1 MRLPDNLIHCAGSQS
16 TRAIGGNMRTCVIA
30 LAAAGIFGVA
40 SAWADDVVDHAKAVV
55 AKLSGPQ
62 TEWNGPTSAPKPASG
77 MKIAYLSGDENND
90 ICRLYGVFMGEA
102 ASHIGWTVT
111 VIDGKGTPTGWIDG
125 LRQAIALKPNG
136 VAMCADAASLQGP
149 IKEGLERGIAFVGL
163 HAAATP
169 GPHPE
174 INLFFNI
181 SEAPEAIGPLEA
193 DVAIDASDGHAHVV
207 VVTHNE
213 YAIAQSKSDA
223 TVAEVQKCTGCKLLE
238 VANFPASAAS
248 DRMPALMTGWVQR
261 YGLPLYVT
269 SVGDNDFDFAVPA
282 LRSGGIPTDQVKLI
296 GADGNRSA
304 YERIRAGEQYQV
316 VTVAEPFELQA
327 YEAVDQFN
335 RAFNKQP
342 PNDFIQPPFLVT
354 HVNSDT
360 EGGEKDMYFPSN
372 GYKARY
378 LQIWGATK

>member
-1 MRLPDNLIHCAGSQS
+1 MKTS
-16 TRAIGGNMRTCVIA
+16 VIA
-30 LAAAGIFGVA
+30 CAVATLLATTAVSTPSFG
-40 SAWADDVVDHAKAVV
+40 DEVVEHAKAVV

-62 TEWNGPTSAPKPASG
+62 TEWTGPTSAPKPEPG
-77 MKIAYLSGDENND
+77 KKIVYLSGDENND

-102 ASHIGWTVT
+102 ASHLGWTVT
-111 VIDGKGTPTGWIDG
+111 VIDGKGTPTGWVDG
-125 LRQAIALKPNG
+125 LTQGVALKPDG
-136 VAMCADAASLQGP
+136 IAMCADAASLQGP
-149 IKEGLERGIAFVGL
+149 IQAGLKQGIAFVGL

-193 DVAIDASDGHAHVV
+193 DVAIADSDGKARVV
-207 VVTHNE
+207 VITHNE
-213 YAIAQSKSDA
+213 YAIAKSKSDA
-223 TVAEVQKCTGCKLLE
+223 TAAEVQKCSGCKLLE
-238 VANFPASAAS
+238 IANFPASAAS
-248 DRMPALMTGWVQR
+248 DRMPGLMTGWVQR

-282 LRSGGIPTDQVKLI
+282 LRAGGVSPDAVKLI

-304 YERIRAGEQYQV
+304 YGRIRAGGQYQT

-327 YEAVDQFN
+327 YEAIDQFN

-342 PNDFIQPPFLVT
+342 PSDFIQPPFLVT
-354 HVNSDT
+354 HDNVNR
-360 EGGEKDMYFPSN
+360 EGGDKDMFFPSN
-372 GYKARY
+372 SYKEHY
-378 LQIWGATK
+378 LKIWGVSK

>member
-1 MRLPDNLIHCAGSQS
+1 MKKQ
-16 TRAIGGNMRTCVIA
+16 MIA
-30 LAAAGIFGVA
+30 FAAASLLTAA
-40 SAWADDVVDHAKAVV
+40 SARADAVVDNAKAVV

-62 TEWNGPTSAPKPASG
+62 SEWTGPTSAPKPAPG
-77 MKIAYLSGDENND
+77 MKLVYLSGDENND
-90 ICRLYGVFMGEA
+90 ICRLYGVFMAEA
-102 ASHIGWTVT
+102 ASHIGWSVT

-125 LRQAIALKPNG
+125 LTQGVALKPNG
-136 VAMCADAASLQGP
+136 IAMCADAASLQGP
-149 IKEGLERGIAFVGL
+149 IQEGLKRGITFIGL

-193 DVAIDASDGHAHVV
+193 DVAIADADGKARVV
-207 VVTHNE
+207 VITHNE
-213 YAIAQSKSDA
+213 YAIAKRKSDA
-223 TVAEVQKCTGCKLLE
+223 TAAEVQKCGGCKLLE
-238 VANFPASAAS
+238 IANFPASAAS
-248 DRMPALMTGWVQR
+248 DRMPSLMTGWVQR

-282 LRSGGIPTDQVKLI
+282 LRAGGVSTDDVKLI

-304 YERIRAGEQYQV
+304 YARIRAGEQYQT

-327 YEAVDQFN
+327 YEAIDQFN

-342 PNDFIQPPFLVT
+342 PSDFIQPPFLVT
-354 HVNSDT
+354 HANADT
-360 EGGEKDMYFPSN
+360 EGGTKDMFFPGN
-372 GYKARY
+372 HYVEHY
-378 LQIWGATK
+378 LEIWGAAK

>member
-1 MRLPDNLIHCAGSQS
+1 MK
-16 TRAIGGNMRTCVIA
+16 TFVIV
-30 LAAAGIFGVA
+30 LAAGVFTATAA
-40 SAWADDVVDHAKAVV
+40 SAETVVDHAKAVV
-55 AKLSGPQ
+55 AAHSGPQ
-62 TEWNGPTSAPKPASG
+62 TEWSGPTTAPKPAPG
-77 MKIAYLSGDENND
+77 MKLVYLSGDENND

-102 ASHIGWTVT
+102 ASHLGWSVT

-125 LRQAIALKPNG
+125 MRQGIALKPNG
-136 VAMCADAASLQGP
+136 IAMCADAASLQGP
-149 IKEGLERGIAFVGL
+149 IKEGLEKGVTFIGL

-174 INLFFNI
+174 INLFYNI

-193 DVAIDASDGHAHVV
+193 DVAIADSNGHARVV
-207 VVTHNE
+207 VITHNE
-213 YAIAQSKSDA
+213 YAIAKSKSDA
-223 TVAEVQKCTGCKLLE
+223 TIAELAKCAGCKLLE
-238 VANFPASAAS
+238 TANFPASSAS

-282 LRSGGIPTDQVKLI
+282 LHSGGVPIDQVKLI

-304 YERIRAGEQYQV
+304 YGRIRAGDQYQT

-342 PNDFIQPPFLVT
+342 PSDFVQPAFLVT
-354 HVNSDT
+354 HANIGQ
-360 EGGEKDMYFPSN
+360 EGGEKDMFLPN
-372 GYKARY
+372 NAYKNHY
-378 LQIWGATK
+378 LQIWGAAK

>member
-1 MRLPDNLIHCAGSQS
+1 MRSP
-16 TRAIGGNMRTCVIA
+16 VIA
-30 LAAAGIFGVA
+30 MAAASLLLA
-40 SAWADDVVDHAKAVV
+40 LPARADEGVDHAKAVV
-55 AKLSGPQ
+55 ARLSGPQ
-62 TEWNGPTSAPKPASG
+62 TEWTGPKAAPRPAPG

-90 ICRLYGVFMGEA
+90 ICRLYGVFMAEA

-111 VIDGKGTPTGWIDG
+111 VIDGKGTPTGWNDG
-125 LRQAIALKPNG
+125 MRQAVALKSNG
-136 VAMCADAASLQGP
+136 IAMCADAASLQGP
-149 IKEGLERGIAFVGL
+149 IKEGLEKGITFIGL

-174 INLFFNI
+174 INLYFNI

-193 DVAIDASDGHAHVV
+193 DVAIAASDGHARVV
-207 VVTHNE
+207 VITHNE
-213 YAIAQSKSDA
+213 YAIAKSKSDA
-223 TVAEVQKCTGCKLLE
+223 TIAELQRCAGCKLLE

-269 SVGDNDFDFAVPA
+269 SVGDNDFDFAVPS
-282 LRSGGIPTDQVKLI
+282 LRAGGVPVEQVKLI

-304 YERIRAGEQYQV
+304 YTRIRAGDQYQV

-327 YEAVDQFN
+327 YEAIDQFN

-342 PNDFIQPPFLVT
+342 ASDFIQPPFLVT
-354 HVNSDT
+354 HANVDT
-360 EGGEKDMYFPSN
+360 EGGSKDMFFPGN
-372 GYKARY
+372 DYKSRY
-378 LQIWGATK
+378 LKLWGAAK

>member
-1 MRLPDNLIHCAGSQS
+1 MTSS
-16 TRAIGGNMRTCVIA
+16 SVTRISLLLSAAVISSAA
-30 LAAAGIFGVA
+30 L
-40 SAWADDVVDHAKAVV
+40 ADDVVDHAKAVV

-62 TEWNGPTSAPKPASG
+62 TEWAGPTSAPKPEPG
-77 MKIAYLSGDENND
+77 KKIVYLSGDENND

-111 VIDGKGTPTGWIDG
+111 VIDGKGTPTGWLEG
-125 LRQAIALKPNG
+125 MRQGIALKPDG
-136 VAMCADAASLQGP
+136 IAMCADAASLQDP
-149 IKEGLERGIAFVGL
+149 IKDGLAQGIAFVGL

-193 DVAIDASDGHAHVV
+193 DVAIAENPKARVV
-207 VVTHNE
+207 VITHNE
-213 YAIAQSKSDA
+213 YAIAKSKSDA
-223 TVAEVQKCTGCKLLE
+223 TAAEVQKCPDCKLLE
-238 VANFPASAAS
+238 IANFPASAAS
-248 DRMPALMTGWVQR
+248 DRMPGLMTGWVQR

-282 LRSGGIPTDQVKLI
+282 LRAGGVSTDDVKLI

-304 YERIRAGEQYQV
+304 YERIRAGGQYQT

-327 YEAVDQFN
+327 YEAIDQFN
-335 RAFNKQP
+335 RAFHKEAP
-342 PNDFIQPPFLVT
+342 SDFIQPPFLVT
-354 HVNSDT
+354 HANVNS
-360 EGGEKDMYFPSN
+360 EGGEKNMFFPGN
-372 GYKARY
+372 KYKENY
-378 LQIWGATK
+378 LKIWGAAK

>member
-1 MRLPDNLIHCAGSQS
+1 MKTP
-16 TRAIGGNMRTCVIA
+16 VIA
-30 LAAAGIFGVA
+30 VAAASLFMAV
-40 SAWADDVVDHAKAVV
+40 SARADEVVDHAKAVV

-62 TEWNGPTSAPKPASG
+62 TEWTGPTSAPKPAPG
-77 MKIAYLSGDENND
+77 MKIVYLSGDENND
-90 ICRLYGVFMGEA
+90 ICRLYGVFMAEA

-111 VIDGKGTPTGWIDG
+111 VIDGKGTPTGWNDG
-125 LRQAIALKPNG
+125 MRQGVALKPNG
-136 VAMCADAASLQGP
+136 IAMCADAASLQGP
-149 IKEGLERGIAFVGL
+149 IKEGLEKGITFIGL

-193 DVAIDASDGHAHVV
+193 DVAIADSNGHARVV
-207 VVTHNE
+207 VITHNE
-213 YAIAQSKSDA
+213 YAIAKSKSDA
-223 TVAEVQKCTGCKLLE
+223 TAAELKKCSGCKLLE

-269 SVGDNDFDFAVPA
+269 SVGDNDFDFAVPS
-282 LRSGGIPTDQVKLI
+282 LRAGGVSTDRVKLI

-304 YERIRAGEQYQV
+304 YARIRAGDQYQI

-327 YEAVDQFN
+327 YEAIDQFN

-342 PNDFIQPPFLVT
+342 ASDFIQPPFLVT
-354 HVNSDT
+354 HANVDA
-360 EGGEKDMYFPSN
+360 EGGSKDMFFPGN

-378 LQIWGATK
+378 LKLWDATN

>member
-1 MRLPDNLIHCAGSQS
+1 MKPLAPCA
-16 TRAIGGNMRTCVIA
+16 A
-30 LAAAGIFGVA
+30 LATFLVCAPAC
-40 SAWADDVVDHAKAVV
+40 ADPVVDHARAVV

-62 TEWNGPTSAPKPASG
+62 TEWTGPASAPKPLPG
-77 MKIAYLSGDENND
+77 MKLVYLSGDENND
-90 ICRLYGVFMGEA
+90 ICRLYGVFMKEA
-102 ASHIGWTVT
+102 ASHLGWPVT
-111 VIDGKGTPTGWIDG
+111 IIDGKGSPTGWIDG
-125 LRQAIALKPNG
+125 LTQAIALKPNG
-136 VAMCADAASLQGP
+136 IAMCADAASLQGP
-149 IKEGLERGIAFVGL
+149 IQEGLKQGITFIGL

-193 DVAIDASDGHAHVV
+193 DVAIAESGGTARVV
-207 VVTHNE
+207 VITHNE
-213 YAIAQSKSDA
+213 YAIAKSKSDA
-223 TVAEVQKCTGCKLLE
+223 TAAEVQRCGGCKLLE
-238 VANFPASAAS
+238 IANFPASAAS
-248 DRMPALMTGWVQR
+248 DRMPGLMTGWVQR

-282 LRSGGIPTDQVKLI
+282 LRAGGVPVEQVRLI

-304 YERIRAGEQYQV
+304 YGRIRDGEQYQT

-342 PNDFIQPPFLVT
+342 PSDFIQPPFLVT
-354 HVNSDT
+354 HANVDT
-360 EGGEKDMYFPSN
+360 EGGDKDMFLPGN
-372 GYKARY
+372 NYKQRY
-378 LQIWGATK
+378 LQIWGVAR

>member
-1 MRLPDNLIHCAGSQS
+1 MKTSVIAFAAASILAGS
-16 TRAIGGNMRTCVIA
+16 
-30 LAAAGIFGVA
+30 AAR
-40 SAWADDVVDHAKAVV
+40 ADDVVDHAKAVV

-62 TEWNGPTSAPKPASG
+62 TEWTGPTSAPKPAPG

-90 ICRLYGVFMGEA
+90 ICRLYGVFMREA

-125 LRQAIALKPNG
+125 MRQAIALKPQG
-136 VAMCADAASLQGP
+136 IAMCADAASLQGP
-149 IKEGLERGIAFVGL
+149 IKEGLEQGITFIGL

-193 DVAIDASDGHAHVV
+193 DVAIADSNGHARVV
-207 VVTHNE
+207 VITHNE
-213 YAIAQSKSDA
+213 YAIAKSKSDA
-223 TVAEVQKCTGCKLLE
+223 TAAELKNCSGCKLLE
-238 VANFPASAAS
+238 IANFPASAAS
-248 DRMPALMTGWVQR
+248 DRMPGLMTGWVQR

-282 LRSGGIPTDQVKLI
+282 LRAGGVANDQVKLI

-304 YERIRAGEQYQV
+304 YGRIRAGGQYQV

-327 YEAVDQFN
+327 YEAIDQFN
-335 RAFNKQP
+335 RAFHKQP
-342 PNDFIQPPFLVT
+342 PSDFIQPPFLVT
-354 HVNSDT
+354 HANVNT
-360 EGGEKDMYFPSN
+360 EGGDKDMFFPGN
-372 GYKARY
+372 GYKAHY
-378 LQIWGATK
+378 LQIWGAAK